1 MVVCV
6 REARPDGVVPGDET
20 RTARRD
26 NDNNVHSGAVGG
38 CGRGV
43 RREMKWR
50 VQRKASNMARK
61 GKEFDG

>member
-26 NDNNVHSGAVGG
+26 NDNDVRPGAVGG
-38 CGRGV
+38 VGV
-43 RREMKWR
+43 GEMVRAKGGF
-50 VQRKASNMARK
+50 NMARK
-61 GKEFDG
+61 EKEVDG